1 MRAKKVV
8 PNACDFDEYSSYIR
22 YMETCEIIQKRI
34 NTINEILN

>member
-8 PNACDFDEYSSYIR
+8 PNAYEEYEAYLR
-22 YMETCEIIQKRI
+22 YLETCEIIQKRI